1 MQAPFRSW
9 SVLGRWPTAFSFQK
23 AHVNDVFHVEL
34 RGTLWWPRH
43 KGHYLGWSVV
53 AYSREC
59 ATRPFTSWRLACA
72 GTVAGYDHRWR
83 YLGATAQLQRPLPEH
98 SSNCLKRR
106 GEMLWPI
113 SPMCNGKRA
122 TRVLGQITSGV
133 NNTHLG
139 NRISLLGIPP
149 LVCFWTKSSRN
160 YKYRGDVTRRR
171 KQDKHLSRP
180 QGLVLRVVSPSLVI
194 TPLLYTHA
202 ITSPYQSKKIQHWTP
217 ISHSHALRNCDRIK
231 DLIIYGQVSSIY
243 AVHQTK

>member
-1 MQAPFRSW
+1 MTTDDATW
-9 SVLGRWPTAFSFQK
+9 
-23 AHVNDVFHVEL
+23 EL
-34 RGTLWWPRH
+34 LHNFKDLYPNIHRIVWRDGERCYDRYPL
-43 KGHYLGWSVV
+43 
-53 AYSREC
+53 C
-59 ATRPFTSWRLACA
+59 ATENGP
-72 GTVAGYDHRWR
+72 
-83 YLGATAQLQRPLPEH
+83 
-98 SSNCLKRR
+98 R
-106 GEMLWPI
+106 G
-113 SPMCNGKRA
+113 CRA
-122 TRVLGQITSGV
+122 RITSSV
-133 NNTHLG
+133 NSTRLG

-160 YKYRGDVTRRR
+160 YKYRGDVTRWR